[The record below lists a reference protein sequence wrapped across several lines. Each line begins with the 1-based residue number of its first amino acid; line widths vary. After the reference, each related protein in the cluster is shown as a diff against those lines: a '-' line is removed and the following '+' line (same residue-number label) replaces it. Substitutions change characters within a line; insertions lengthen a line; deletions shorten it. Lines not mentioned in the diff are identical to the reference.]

1 MYVSGASI
9 LVFVCCTW
17 KVSEISQRVAWQIA
31 PSSNFPAWSG
41 KQGSPP
47 HLTFDFPEHLAILP
61 FFLRLFVPA
70 STSNNHSASLYHHL
84 IYIYAHLLMPAVVRQ
99 KQALTIVTAFRPVKN
114 RQPAVIA
121 GIARPEI
128 KRQSSPDFDA
138 KSQVSYA
145 LIWPALSCRGL
156 AISSCRVEFLCVLD
170 ILTYDSKLTS
180 RLQASENNDYCSAC
194 GGTGFLLCCD
204 GCDRSFHFTCLDPPQ
219 HQEAIL
225 DEPWFCYM
233 CQSRAANGSFAHGL
247 FSELQRHIAGKNP
260 SSFKLP
266 LDIRDYFEGV
276 KTGEQGEYAE
286 SQTQRA
292 AYVSSSSG

>member
-1 MYVSGASI
+1 MA
-9 LVFVCCTW
+9 
-17 KVSEISQRVAWQIA
+17 
-31 PSSNFPAWSG
+31 
-41 KQGSPP
+41 GS
-47 HLTFDFPEHLAILP
+47 L
-61 FFLRLFVPA
+61 
-70 STSNNHSASLYHHL
+70 
-84 IYIYAHLLMPAVVRQ
+84 
-99 KQALTIVTAFRPVKN
+99 
-114 RQPAVIA
+114 
-121 GIARPEI
+121 
-128 KRQSSPDFDA
+128 
-138 KSQVSYA
+138 
-145 LIWPALSCRGL
+145 CRGL

-286 SQTQRA
+286 SQTQTA
-292 AYVSSSSG
+292 TYVFSFSG